1 MKDES
6 AVVPAAALVRL
17 DPGAISRQVTG
28 VLMEAEAR
36 RLVTTSFNLTK
47 EESSAIDTVVGHP
60 QTIYDH
66 RGDFLRHAVV
76 ELLNAWVQSGFPSE
90 YVDDLVSHLRDMRSA
105 AYRLRL
111 RQEFQEVLDVYEV
124 TLEQTLTS
132 GDIAGVLEVL
142 RTLRG
147 YVDRTPSVFWK
158 EHLQKT
164 LARSRNVQH
173 AIGALYEAARDDK
186 KLEKEAETWNHWL
199 ENLLG

>member
-1 MKDES
+1 MRKI
-6 AVVPAAALVRL
+6 VPAAALVRL
-17 DPGAISRQVTG
+17 DPDAIARQATG
-28 VLMEAEAR
+28 ILVEAEAR

-47 EESSAIDTVVGHP
+47 EESAAIDSVVSNP
-60 QTIYDH
+60 ETIYEH

-76 ELLNAWVQSGFPSE
+76 ELLNAWVRSGFPSD
-90 YVDDLVSHLRDMRSA
+90 YVDDLVNHLRDMRSA

-111 RQEFQEVLDVYEV
+111 RQNFQEVLDVYEV

-132 GDIAGVLEVL
+132 GDIAGVVEVL
-142 RTLRG
+142 TVLRG

-173 AIGALYEAARDDK
+173 AIGALYEAARGDK
-186 KLEKEAETWNHWL
+186 RLAKEAETWNHWL
-199 ENLLG
+199 ESLLS